1 MILSEKIFHIIN
13 DNKQDLEYIYLS
25 KNDMITL
32 IDEGIHKLSETINE
46 HNVERVMSSFH
57 DSNII
62 CFYNIQDIPIYCDK
76 FLTESII
83 HYKNGKTEKLIY

>member
-13 DNKQDLEYIYLS
+13 DNKQNLEYIFLS
-25 KNDMITL
+25 KKDMITL

-46 HNVERVMSSFH
+46 HNVERIMSSFH

-62 CFYNIQDIPIYCDK
+62 CFYNIKNIPIYCDK
-76 FLTESII
+76 FLVDSII
-83 HYKNGKTEKLIY
+83 QYKNGKTEKLIY